1 MEISCSNIRDLP
13 RPDFIDWLALE
24 ADAAIEGAPV
34 HCFKLDWAIDE
45 ERLDSWA
52 LHVRRHYIRDDE
64 LGDYVEYYEQP
75 MADYLQRS
83 VVPDVP
89 QMKSGDFSEIII
101 SDLLQFIEGYEV
113 PRYKQHA
120 RKDKNASEHGA
131 DVIAY
136 RVKDPDVP
144 SVEDELLTV
153 EVKSQCSTTNLEKG
167 IREAAADSLRD
178 NSRRAINLDYYSRC
192 SRKDGDTRTAKEL
205 KRFLVA
211 GEHPFVSKYGAAVVV
226 GVKNVKRKL
235 DGLGADDLGIQAGRS
250 VFIVHGSRL
259 MDLVNEVYSR
269 CVR

>member
-1 MEISCSNIRDLP
+1 MP